1 MFRHHCRMIED
12 LFEYYVRAEQGTS
25 TSAGQTQEAE
35 KLKRARRVIQQEFDD
50 DQVQKYAYG
59 AADAVV
65 GFSALAF
72 QVFNG
77 NFDDSRAGGAGERRN
92 EAVQLA
98 VELNFLNDFAAVGLE
113 GRAEIV
119 QFYSG
124 ELRHHPIGGA
134 ARDLP
139 HQPVVAAR
147 IAPSA
152 YQVVAFFDLFKEAG
166 NLFRIMLEVA
176 VHRDNDTAASEVES
190 GLERRCLAKIAP
202 QPDQVYT
209 PVVFVYFG

>member
-1 MFRHHCRMIED
+1 MFRHHRRMIED

-25 TSAGQTQEAE
+25 TSAGQTQEAK

-98 VELNFLNDFAAVGLE
+98 VELNFLNDLATVGLKS
-113 GRAEIV
+113 GSKVV
-119 QFYSG
+119 QVHAG
-124 ELRHHPIGGA
+124 KLCHHPIGDA
-134 ARDLP
+134 
-139 HQPVVAAR
+139 
-147 IAPSA
+147 
-152 YQVVAFFDLFKEAG
+152 
-166 NLFRIMLEVA
+166 
-176 VHRDNDTAASEVES
+176 
-190 GLERRCLAKIAP
+190 
-202 QPDQVYT
+202 
-209 PVVFVYFG
+209 